1 MILQLHTESR
11 HPTFRAFSAF
21 ERGDLRSKGHGKK
34 SVHFNGSEEN
44 IELLLR
50 TIISANQLSV
60 HGAMADLC
68 KELAKDSESSG
79 KLEAPDH
86 LETIQIPDGPHTN
99 EQQEGNLV
107 QDYERRFEQLS
118 DDQKLSKLCSDAGLR
133 FVERGQY
140 FFTLDTEERGRMQ
153 HLCREY
159 TMHRYEKKTR
169 AKGWILKN
177 TKIGPVLDKQVCR
190 HEDRYSIKV
199 LVESL
204 FQGRTA
210 SWVRIVSGIN
220 KYVTESTETRR
231 RKSIEL
237 RGDLLKG
244 KTTTEARSDAVFRF
258 YSST

>member
-1 MILQLHTESR
+1 MENIPRHNVGHPRKEKIWKIYIVNLSFSTTGSSSCQCLMTLYGEKTEIQKNVFKILLQLR
-11 HPTFRAFSAF
+11 SAF
-21 ERGDLRSKGHGKK
+21 ERGELRSKGHGKK

-86 LETIQIPDGPHTN
+86 LETMEIPVGLHTN

-140 FFTLDTEERGRMQ
+140 FYTLDTEERGRMQ
-153 HLCREY
+153 HSCREY
-159 TMHRYEKKTR
+159 TMPRYEKKTR
-169 AKGWILKN
+169 AKGWILKD
-177 TKIGPVLDKQVCR
+177 TRIGPVLDIQVCR
-190 HEDRYSIKV
+190 HEDRYSIDV
-199 LVESL
+199 LVES
-204 FQGRTA
+204 
-210 SWVRIVSGIN
+210 VSRPN
-220 KYVTESTETRR
+220 S
-231 RKSIEL
+231 
-237 RGDLLKG
+237 LLG
-244 KTTTEARSDAVFRF
+244 SNRERN
-258 YSST
+258 